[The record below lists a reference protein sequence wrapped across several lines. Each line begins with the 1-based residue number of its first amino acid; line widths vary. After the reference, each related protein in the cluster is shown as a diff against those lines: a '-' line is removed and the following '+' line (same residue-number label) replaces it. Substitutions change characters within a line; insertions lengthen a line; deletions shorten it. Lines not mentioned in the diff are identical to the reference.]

1 MKIHVSFK
9 LTQYLINTFKMR
21 FLLINCLKYAQQCQ
35 NRIFKK
41 MCQATTVPYSVMWIS
56 PRYYV
61 NIHKYKYGESPNT
74 RCLKTLLALLLS
86 EFKNRYVKANIN
98 L

>member
-1 MKIHVSFK
+1 
-9 LTQYLINTFKMR
+9 MR
-21 FLLINCLKYAQQCQ
+21 FLMINCLKYAQHCQ
-35 NRIFKK
+35 NGIFKK
-41 MCQATTVPYSVMWIS
+41 KCPATTVPYSVMWIP

-61 NIHKYKYGESPNT
+61 NILSMGDPLIPDAEKHF
-74 RCLKTLLALLLS
+74 AVLLLS